1 MTASD
6 AEALSETVV
15 AYLGYK
21 RERSPRTDAAAA
33 EAAAIRSGSSPMTST
48 VEQLV
53 AESLAIPVDWRSA
66 SLGDAG
72 RLVAAEMKRRHP
84 GLSDLAAAALGWS
97 FTFQWR

>member
-6 AEALSETVV
+6 VDALSEAVV
-15 AYLGYK
+15 AYLGYE

-33 EAAAIRSGSSPMTST
+33 AAAAIRSGSSPRTST
-48 VEQLV
+48 VEQIV
-53 AESLAIPVDWRSA
+53 AESLAMPVDWSST
-66 SLGDAG
+66 SLGGAG

-84 GLSDLAAAALGWS
+84 GLSDLASAALGWN